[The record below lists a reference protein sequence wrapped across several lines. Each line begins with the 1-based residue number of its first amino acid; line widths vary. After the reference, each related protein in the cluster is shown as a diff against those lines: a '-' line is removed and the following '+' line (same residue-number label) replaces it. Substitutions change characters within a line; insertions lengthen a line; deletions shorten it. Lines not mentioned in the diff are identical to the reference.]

1 VTLIASGR
9 QGWLAGHIPGSRH
22 VDLAFELTDATAGYH
37 FAHLPPGELAARA
50 GDWGLAAQRSFDVAQ
65 MEINGYAGA

>member
-1 VTLIASGR
+1 V
-9 QGWLAGHIPGSRH
+9 IPP
-22 VDLAFELTDATAGYH
+22 AFELTDATAGYH